1 MGQKLQQVVKIKSKS
16 GTDNLLKVRR
26 LRELP
31 SYKYRPLLAERKSEF
46 VKIKAQRKKF
56 RDMKKTPTKQD

>member
-1 MGQKLQQVVKIKSKS
+1 MGQKLQQVVKIKSKF
-16 GTDNLLKVRR
+16 GTENLLKERR

-56 RDMKKTPTKQD
+56 RAMKKTPTKQD